1 MSLEPEY
8 NTLFL
13 ECFKVQNPS
22 LVETFRQKILSL
34 GHVILYSE
42 EPNLVA
48 RYFLEQQFGGAS
60 YVLES
65 RVVNANIDG
74 EYMDVEF
81 FESHTV
87 GAGAPVNSHLEF
99 DMNSYPKTKV
109 FYILEKV
116 VQPMIETLDVG
127 KIMDETRQE
136 KKKIIFL
143 RNFDMLLR
151 VTSDDKI
158 INKVVN
164 WLEKYAS
171 TTNFLFAFQMGFGQL
186 SKEIC
191 QYALPLRAHRVVD
204 GTAVENLILNWA
216 PLKKK
221 RLLAAPTPTPT
232 PHRRRP
238 IVSFAGFRY
247 YMRYLMDPTYYD
259 TLHVLLSDLT
269 TAAAASQKFS
279 QIQKLMKI
287 RAFILEWLQE
297 GKTHNEMLKET
308 LHFVSSK
315 TPPQKKHYYIQEL
328 ADRAKYIEQSKKI
341 IYHLENVLATFLTT

>member
-1 MSLEPEY
+1 MSLELEY
-8 NTLFL
+8 NKLFL
-13 ECFKVQNPS
+13 ECFKVQNPKV
-22 LVETFRQKILSL
+22 VEMFQQELLCL
-34 GHVILYSE
+34 GHVILYCE

-48 RYFLEQQFGGAS
+48 RYFLEQQQYNNAP
-60 YVLES
+60 YVS
-65 RVVNANIDG
+65 VPRVINANIDG

-81 FESHTV
+81 FECHS
-87 GAGAPVNSHLEF
+87 GGSGSGGHLEF

-127 KIMDETRQE
+127 KVMDETRQE

-151 VTSDDKI
+151 VSSDDKI

-191 QYALPLRAHRVVD
+191 LYALPIRAHQVVN
-204 GTAVENLILNWA
+204 GGAVEDLILHWA

-221 RLLAAPTPTPT
+221 VPDQSITRQQLLA
-232 PHRRRP
+232 RP
-238 IVSFAGFRY
+238 MVSFAGFRY
-247 YMRYLMDPTYYD
+247 FMRHLMDPTYYD
-259 TLHVLLSDLT
+259 TLHVLLTELLS
-269 TAAAASQKFS
+269 ASS
-279 QIQKLMKI
+279 SSSSSEIQKLIKI
-287 RAFILEWLQE
+287 RTFILEWLQE
-297 GKTHNEMLKET
+297 GKTHNELLKEI
-308 LHFVSSK
+308 L
-315 TPPQKKHYYIQEL
+315 YYVTVKGPVEQRVYYVQEL

-341 IYHLENVLATFLTT
+341 IYHLENVLATFLPSSNA

>member
-8 NTLFL
+8 NKLFL
-13 ECFKVQNPS
+13 ACFKAQNPQ
-22 LVETFRQKILSL
+22 LVEIFRQKILCL
-34 GHVILYSE
+34 GHVILFSE

-48 RYFLEQQFGGAS
+48 RYFLEQQQYNNTP
-60 YVLES
+60 YVS
-65 RVVNANIDG
+65 VPRVINANIDG

-81 FESHTV
+81 FECGS
-87 GAGAPVNSHLEF
+87 GGGGGGGGGGINSHLEF
-99 DMNSYPKTKV
+99 DMNAYPKTKV

-127 KIMDETRQE
+127 KVMDETRQE

-151 VTSDDKI
+151 VSSDDKI

-191 QYALPLRAHRVVD
+191 QYALPIRAHQVVNGD
-204 GTAVENLILNWA
+204 AVEDLILHWA

-221 RLLAAPTPTPT
+221 VPDQSITRQQLLA
-232 PHRRRP
+232 RP
-238 IVSFAGFRY
+238 MVSFAGFRY
-247 YMRYLMDPTYYD
+247 FMRHLMDPTYYD
-259 TLHVLLSDLT
+259 TLHVLLTELLSS
-269 TAAAASQKFS
+269 ASTDMQK
-279 QIQKLMKI
+279 QKLLKI
-287 RAFILEWLQE
+287 RSFILEWLQE
-297 GKTHNEMLKET
+297 GKTHNEMLKEI
-308 LHFVSSK
+308 LFYVSVKGPVEQRVYFV
-315 TPPQKKHYYIQEL
+315 QEL

-341 IYHLENVLATFLTT
+341 IYHLEYVLATFLL

>member
-8 NTLFL
+8 NKLFL
-13 ECFKVQNPS
+13 ECFKVQNPNM
-22 LVETFRQKILSL
+22 VEIFRQKILCL
-34 GHVILYSE
+34 THVILYSE

-48 RYFLEQQFGGAS
+48 RYFLERQLYGGAP
-60 YVLES
+60 YTLES

-81 FESHTV
+81 FES
-87 GAGAPVNSHLEF
+87 GGGHLEF
-99 DMNSYPKTKV
+99 DINSYPKTKV

-127 KIMDETRQE
+127 KIMDETKQE
-136 KKKIIFL
+136 KKKTIFL

-151 VTSDDKI
+151 VSSDDKI

-191 QYALPLRAHRVVD
+191 QYALPLRTHRVVN
-204 GTAVENLILNWA
+204 GGAIESIILNWA
-216 PLKKK
+216 PLKK
-221 RLLAAPTPTPT
+221 RMPTVPP
-232 PHRRRP
+232 RP
-238 IVSFAGFRY
+238 IVSFVGFRY

-259 TLHVLLSDLT
+259 ALHVLLRELT
-269 TAAAASQKFS
+269 TTTPTPLAKTTY
-279 QIQKLMKI
+279 IQKQVKI

-297 GKTHNEMLKET
+297 GRTHNEMLKEIMY
-308 LHFVSSK
+308 FVSSLSVSAEQR
-315 TPPQKKHYYIQEL
+315 THYIQEL

-341 IYHLENVLATFLTT
+341 IYHLENVLATFLT

>member
-1 MSLEPEY
+1 MSLESEY
-8 NTLFL
+8 NKLFL
-13 ECFKVQNPS
+13 ECFKVQNPTV
-22 LVETFRQKILSL
+22 VEMFQQKILCL

-48 RYFLEQQFGGAS
+48 RYFLEQQYEAP
-60 YVLES
+60 YVLEP

-81 FESHTV
+81 FESH
-87 GAGAPVNSHLEF
+87 AARAPLNSHLEF

-116 VQPMIETLDVG
+116 VQPMIETLDVA

-151 VTSDDKI
+151 VSSDDKI

-191 QYALPLRAHRVVD
+191 QYALPLRAHRVVNS
-204 GTAVENLILNWA
+204 TAVEQLILNWA

-221 RLLAAPTPTPT
+221 MAAPAFT
-232 PHRRRP
+232 RS

-247 YMRYLMDPTYYD
+247 FLRHLMDPTYYD
-259 TLHVLLSDLT
+259 TLHALLNDLT
-269 TAAAASQKFS
+269 VPGKEET
-279 QIQKLMKI
+279 QKLLKI
-287 RAFILEWLQE
+287 RSFILEWLQE
-297 GKTHNEMLKET
+297 GKTHNEMLKEI
-308 LHFVSSK
+308 LHYVVSA
-315 TPPQKKHYYIQEL
+315 TTTTTEAQRVYYVQEL

-341 IYHLENVLATFLTT
+341 IYHLENVLATFL

>member
-8 NTLFL
+8 NKLFL
-13 ECFKVQNPS
+13 ECFKVQNPNM
-22 LVETFRQKILSL
+22 VEIFRQKILCL
-34 GHVILYSE
+34 THVILYSE

-48 RYFLEQQFGGAS
+48 RYFLEQQQYGGAP
-60 YVLES
+60 YTLES

-81 FESHTV
+81 FES
-87 GAGAPVNSHLEF
+87 AHLEF

-191 QYALPLRAHRVVD
+191 QYALPLRTHRVVN
-204 GTAVENLILNWA
+204 GGAIESIILNWA
-216 PLKKK
+216 PLKKQK
-221 RLLAAPTPTPT
+221 AMPPTVPP
-232 PHRRRP
+232 RRP
-238 IVSFAGFRY
+238 IVSFVGFRY
-247 YMRYLMDPTYYD
+247 YMRYVMDPTYYD
-259 TLHVLLSDLT
+259 TLHVLLRELTAT
-269 TAAAASQKFS
+269 TATTTVKT
-279 QIQKLMKI
+279 IQKQVKI

-297 GKTHNEMLKET
+297 GRTHNEMLKEIMY
-308 LHFVSSK
+308 FVSSSSSLSPEQR
-315 TPPQKKHYYIQEL
+315 TLYIQEL

-341 IYHLENVLATFLTT
+341 IYHLENVLATFLT